1 MPRPSKARLAIEAH
15 LQRLEAIIEAPG
27 TPEYVRQRAIS
38 TVLRQRRMD
47 ERIASEK
54 RAAAAKRK
62 AAQPVVYPSVLPS
75 NGREPVGWK
84 PGAQPPTVPSFDS
97 WPDLSGQ
104 GGS

>member
-47 ERIASEK
+47 ERLAAEK
-54 RAAAAKRK
+54 RAAAAARHQERE
-62 AAQPVVYPSVLPS
+62 AARPKPWMNVLPP
-75 NGREPVGWK
+75 NGRGPPPDWK
-84 PGAQPPTVPSFDS
+84 PEKVTPFRIPPGINKKVD
-97 WPDLSGQ
+97 
-104 GGS
+104 

>member
-54 RAAAAKRK
+54 RAGAAERK
-62 AAQPVVYPSVLPS
+62 TERHKANRANWCVLPDNKRS
-75 NGREPVGWK
+75 PEPNGYVTPWNGIPENINRG
-84 PGAQPPTVPSFDS
+84 
-97 WPDLSGQ
+97 
-104 GGS
+104 